1 MITFL
6 SVLLAPLVGIGLA
19 TMIIGV
25 LLASNNIGDSVGDK
39 ICYAGTPRFI
49 KSINNGRHSDCDNL
63 VTGFQSGDAGN
74 YNYSHHSSPH
84 PYNKST
90 NTRKANVIGDGSGV
104 THSLSHAS
112 DSGVHVARISRS
124 CSAPPRSCRPETLP
138 P

>member
-90 NTRKANVIGDGSGV
+90 NTRKAKVS
-104 THSLSHAS
+104 SLNNDIFA
-112 DSGVHVARISRS
+112 DQFDFD
-124 CSAPPRSCRPETLP
+124 EELP
-138 P
+138 PIDTPIFKPLNKDDSSDTE